1 VLCVEDLHASYGKIE
16 VLKGISFEVERG
28 ELVTLIGTNGAGK
41 STTLRAISGLLRPS
55 GRILLEG
62 EAIQSLSAPA
72 IVARGISQV
81 PEGRQLF
88 GNLTVFENLEMGSLR
103 SRDHFN
109 DRLEQVYELFPILA
123 DRGQQLAGTLSGGE
137 QQMLAIG
144 RGLMSSPRLLLLDEP
159 SLGLSPVIVDN
170 LVDAILPLK
179 RDGLT
184 ILLVEQNATEALE
197 IADFAYVLE
206 VGRTTL
212 SGPAKDIAADPR
224 VREAYLGV

>member
-1 VLCVEDLHASYGKIE
+1 MLRVEDLHAGYGKIE

-103 SRDHFN
+103 SRDHFA

-123 DRGQQLAGTLSGGE
+123 DRRQQLAGTLSGGE

-170 LVDAILPLK
+170 LVDAILALK
-179 RDGLT
+179 GHGLT
-184 ILLVEQNATEALE
+184 ILLVEQNASLALE
-197 IADFAYVLE
+197 IADRAYVLE
-206 VGRTTL
+206 AGGVVL
-212 SGPAKDIAADPR
+212 SDQASVLAESED
-224 VREAYLGV
+224 VRRAYLGI